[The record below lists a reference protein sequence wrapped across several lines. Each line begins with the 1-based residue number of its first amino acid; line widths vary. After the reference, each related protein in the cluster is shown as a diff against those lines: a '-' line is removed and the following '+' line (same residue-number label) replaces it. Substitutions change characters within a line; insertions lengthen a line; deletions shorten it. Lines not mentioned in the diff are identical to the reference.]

1 MKVKQLGGKARGSDE
16 LKKAKGKW
24 WCKKEEEPRGGGG
37 GCANYVQPKGRV
49 QKNDTRTPR
58 NLMKVRKRQM
68 ESGKRDR
75 GESGAAVDTD
85 EEKEYTV
92 PK

>member
-16 LKKAKGKW
+16 LKKAKG
-24 WCKKEEEPRGGGG
+24 ETAAQEG
-37 GCANYVQPKGRV
+37 ANYVQPKGSV
-49 QKNDTRTPR
+49 QKNDTRAPW

-75 GESGAAVDTD
+75 REWR
-85 EEKEYTV
+85 
-92 PK
+92 